1 MKKCN
6 ITCFKKKFV
15 VILSLLLILSLMPIS
30 VLQSFAVSEE
40 PVATL
45 FFASDYQ
52 YKSGYG
58 QPSDNLSALMDAVNN
73 SGKGENVDTAVFCGD
88 FSSYGSNYDQN
99 VSSNTSEV
107 KTLAGQKFSNLKNTV
122 MLQGNHD
129 IFNSDM
135 SPTGAH
141 EYDNYIIYVMNTKDA
156 NPWRQGAAGAK
167 STVQTAA
174 GNLQT
179 YLNGLIRSGDKRPV
193 FIATHVP
200 LHMSSRTSSLYGN
213 VGDNMYS
220 SYLFNV
226 INEAGKN
233 LDIVYLYGHNHS
245 WGWDSY
251 LGGSAV
257 YRTKNDILPVPDCE
271 GVSTAYTNKY
281 TNEKLNFT
289 YMNAG
294 YVGYYSEN
302 TSPADDTLTCSVVEI
317 YSDRMTVTRYDKD
330 GAHKLG
336 SQGSYNTSA
345 NNGKYNDANGFPNGT
360 TTGYSVVSS
369 DTPSP
374 QNIRRINAVDATT
387 TLSLKGYSATAK
399 IGSTA
404 NVRAVLSNAD
414 AVSYKWTTSDSSV
427 AKLLETDKSAVRVEY
442 NKKGNATITCTVT
455 YSDDNGNPSTLTESY
470 TVTVNA
476 DAGSSGTVYN
486 KLTSVSAL
494 TAGDGYLIIYKNKNL
509 VTKVI
514 QTVNKDGER
523 TGLVADTAVNEAGN
537 ATITTSH
544 EDSEWTLESAGSS
557 GWYLKNGSQ
566 YLKLSKSSNYPASY
580 KDKKSDG
587 TAFNIRLSEDGNYF
601 NFPYNDGDNMMQFSE
616 KRNIVYGYDSGAS
629 TKDFYIYKKA
639 TSSSGATATIKEAN
653 GSAVAAEYSKGT
665 TQRFMAD
672 LTGIEEISSYSWSVG
687 DSSIAELTDNDKASP
702 NLKFRKAGETTLSLT
717 LEYKDGAE
725 TKTVTNSVKII
736 VGEDQVDI
744 KKGDRIITD
753 VLQRRYGVSN
763 ESTEVLSALID
774 VNGTVESV
782 EWASSNTSVATI
794 SSSSGNDATLQF
806 TGLEGYTYITMT
818 VKGKDAS
825 GNPFTYVRGV
835 TYFATPDPKAASTE
849 NYPEYPNEGSIAV
862 DKYAESVDFAT
873 TGVARINLE
882 IDGIPATKPQDVVF
896 VVDMSSSM
904 KGGVDGKT
912 RVEVVN
918 ESLREMIDVLL
929 GDNTDGT
936 ASENRVAVV
945 AFNNYDYYKIRSD
958 NTVSDY
964 SPGDESTEG
973 YNHSSEGKN
982 PVISELVGVEQKDV
996 LKQEIQNGC
1005 IADNCVSGTNYDLGL
1020 QEAYNILAKAKS
1032 SPGYDRDQTVIFM
1045 SDGAPY
1051 QYNYFRGFSGSGN
1064 NAGKGLGWM
1073 AWLNGDESYPD
1084 IVSLLEDSTYAQT
1097 YFNTDGKNYWA
1108 EAIKSE
1114 TTGNKVIDPYNG
1126 TSGSRYVR
1134 EVDGLGA
1141 KIFSVGFCLAADAEV
1156 TLEQE
1161 KHTLTEVAGSG
1172 SRTFFAND
1180 SNELGDVFAKIGNEL
1195 IPAATETLVEDKIG
1209 AAYNIQ
1215 YSDTVTVGG
1224 NVIDLTES
1232 QYIGEAPYMEVFTT
1246 NLADDRRVISGT
1258 KESVEKVTFTTDSSG
1273 KITGATSTALSGD
1286 IYSGG
1291 KVNAKYFTLD
1301 TETEIIT
1308 WNAGTILGSKR
1319 YSLSYYVSLN
1329 GAADGTCEAGSYAT
1343 NKSAI
1348 ISYKNYLGNTC
1359 TMDFPVPYMAWKAAN
1374 ITYEFYL
1381 VNDKG
1386 QPVNKDGAVVNFDQR
1401 STFYTDTYTVLL
1413 NSENEANAQLLAK
1426 DKLPVGY
1433 KLFNEDTAY
1442 YVSIG
1447 SGSNTSSSY
1456 ISDNSTQT
1464 TFVWRPTGAE
1474 YDESDFTYDGRNY
1487 NLKVNGLADYS
1498 NTYVAFAVVRIPEFV
1513 ERSVTKVWDDDN
1525 NKNNARP
1532 DSVEVQLY
1540 ADGEACG
1547 DPVILNE
1554 DNSWS
1559 YTWSNLYKYQYSNG
1573 VATSTEVNY
1582 TVLEKSV
1589 DGYTPKVT
1597 QDNGVFTVT
1606 NTFGVHSLKITKEN
1620 ESGEKLEGAGFRV
1633 YKDADCQQP
1642 ADIFLDEAFNVALK
1656 TATDELVQ
1664 TRADGTLMFYGLK
1677 TGTYYIK
1684 EFRTPNGY
1692 TLLEDTLE
1700 LVIADDGT
1708 VTVTNNG
1715 AIYPATVEDNNV
1727 ISLTVTN
1734 RQLVIDVPFASGTGI
1749 YIFLIGSIALM
1760 AAVVVLLTLKIRSM
1774 HS

>member
-6 ITCFKKKFV
+6 INCLKKKFV
-15 VILSLLLILSLMPIS
+15 VILSLLLILSLMPVS

-52 YKSGYG
+52 FKSGYG
-58 QPSDNLSALMDAVNN
+58 QPRDNLSALMDAVKA

-88 FSSYGSNYDQN
+88 FSSDYGD
-99 VSSNTSEV
+99 VSSYTSEV
-107 KTLAGQKFSNLKNTV
+107 KALVNQKFSASTDSV

-129 IFNSDM
+129 NFNSDM
-135 SPTGAH
+135 KSTGQH
-141 EYDNYIIYVMNTKDA
+141 EYENYIIYVLNTGDA
-156 NPWRQGAAGAK
+156 NPWNQGSNGAESIVRNAAN
-167 STVQTAA
+167 
-174 GNLQT
+174 NLRT
-179 YLNGLIRSGDKRPV
+179 YLNGLISSHDKRPV

-200 LHMSSRTSSLYGN
+200 LHMSSRTSSKYN
-213 VGDNMYS
+213 SGDNMYS

-226 INEAGKN
+226 INEAGKS

-257 YRTKNDILPVPDCE
+257 YRTKGDILPVPDCE
-271 GVSTAYTNKY
+271 GVKTTYTDKY

-302 TSPADDTLTCSVVEI
+302 TSPADDTLTCSVIEI
-317 YSDRMTVTRYDKD
+317 YSDRMTVTRYDKN
-330 GAHKLG
+330 GEHKLG

-345 NNGKYNDANGFPNGT
+345 NSGAYNDANGFPNGT

-369 DTPSP
+369 DIPSS
-374 QNIRRINAVDATT
+374 QNIDRINDAQVSAS
-387 TLSLKGYSATAK
+387 LSLKGYSDTAE

-404 NVRAVLSNAD
+404 NVRAALSNAT
-414 AVSYKWTTSDSSV
+414 AVSYEWTTSDSSV
-427 AKLLETDKSAVRVEY
+427 AKLLETDKSAVRVEH
-442 NKKGNATITCTVT
+442 NKKGSATITCTVT
-455 YSDDNGNPSTLTESY
+455 YSDDNGNPSTLTKSY

-476 DAGSSGTVYN
+476 DVSSSSGTVYN
-486 KLTSVSAL
+486 KLTSVSDL
-494 TAGDGYLIIYKNKNL
+494 TAGDGYLIIYKKKNL

-514 QTVNKDGER
+514 REGER
-523 TGLVADTAVNEAGN
+523 TGLVADTTVSEAGN
-537 ATITTSH
+537 ATITTSY
-544 EDSEWTLESAGSS
+544 EDSEWTLESAGSN
-557 GWYLKNGSQ
+557 GWYLKNGSK
-566 YLKLSKSSNYPASY
+566 YLKLSTSSHYPASY
-580 KDKKSDG
+580 STNKSDG
-587 TAFNIRLSEDGNYF
+587 TAFSISKNGDYF
-601 NFPYNDGDNMMQFSE
+601 NFPYNEGDNMMQLSE
-616 KRNIVYGYDSGAS
+616 NRNLVYGYNKDGAS

-672 LTGIEEISSYSWSVG
+672 LTGIEEVSSYSWSVG

-717 LEYKDGAE
+717 LEYKDGTE
-725 TKTVTNSVKII
+725 TKTVTDSVTII

-753 VLQRRYGVSN
+753 VFQRRYGVDSS
-763 ESTEVLSALID
+763 STEVLSAYTH

-806 TGLEGYTYITMT
+806 TGSEGYTYITMT
-818 VKGKDAS
+818 VRGTDGS

-835 TYFATPDPKAASTE
+835 TYYATPDSKATSTDD
-849 NYPEYPNEGSIAV
+849 YPEYPNEGSIAV

-873 TGVARINLE
+873 TGVARVNLE

-964 SPGDESTEG
+964 SPGDESTGG
-973 YNHSSEGKN
+973 YNHSGGKN

-1051 QYNYFRGFSGSGN
+1051 QYNYFRGFSGSDGS
-1064 NAGKGLGWM
+1064 GKGLGWM
-1073 AWLNGDESYPD
+1073 AWLNGNESYRD
-1084 IVSLLEDSTYAQT
+1084 IDSLLGDNTYAQK

-1126 TSGSRYVR
+1126 ASGSQYVR
-1134 EVDGLGA
+1134 YVDGLGA
-1141 KIFSVGFCLAADAEV
+1141 KIFSVGFCLAADGEV

-1161 KHTLTEVAGSG
+1161 KHTLTEVAGAG

-1180 SNELGDVFAKIGNEL
+1180 SSELGDVFAKIGNEL

-1209 AAYNIQ
+1209 AAYDIQ
-1215 YSDTVTVGG
+1215 YSNTVKVGS
-1224 NVIDLTES
+1224 NVINLSDS
-1232 QYIGEAPYMEVFTT
+1232 QYIGEDPYMEVFTT
-1246 NLADDRRVISGT
+1246 NLADDRSVISGT
-1258 KESVEKVTFTTDSSG
+1258 KESVEKVTFTTDASG
-1273 KITGATSTALSGD
+1273 KITGATSTAISGD

-1386 QPVNKDGAVVNFDQR
+1386 QPVNKDGAVVNFEQR

-1413 NSENEANAQLLAK
+1413 NSENEAEAQLLAQE
-1426 DKLPVGY
+1426 KLPFGY
-1433 KLFNEDTAY
+1433 ELFNSDTAY
-1442 YVSIG
+1442 YVNIG
-1447 SGSNTSSSY
+1447 SGSNASSSY
-1456 ISDNSTQT
+1456 VSDINTQT
-1464 TFVWRPTGAE
+1464 TFVWRPSGAE
-1474 YDESDFTYDGRNY
+1474 YEAAEFTYDGKTY

-1540 ADGEACG
+1540 ADGEKCG
-1547 DPVILNE
+1547 DPVTLNE

-1559 YTWSNLYKYQYSNG
+1559 YTWNNLYKYQYSNG

-1633 YKDADCQQP
+1633 YKDADCQQL
-1642 ADIFLDEAFNVALK
+1642 ADIFLDDALSSALENAED
-1656 TATDELVQ
+1656 TVLRTGD
-1664 TRADGTLMFYGLK
+1664 DGTLMFYGLK

-1692 TLLEDTLE
+1692 TLLEDTLK
-1700 LVIADDGT
+1700 LVIADDGK
-1708 VTVTNNG
+1708 VSVTNSSG
-1715 AIYPATVEDNNV
+1715 TYPATVDNNV
-1727 ISLTVTN
+1727 INLTITN

>member
-6 ITCFKKKFV
+6 INCLKKKFV

-40 PVATL
+40 PIATL

-52 YKSGYG
+52 EKTGYG
-58 QPSDNLSALMDAVNN
+58 NPKGNLSALMDAVNR
-73 SGKGENVDTAVFCGD
+73 SGKGEDVDTAVFCGD
-88 FSSYGSNYDQN
+88 FSSSYGDVTSY
-99 VSSNTSEV
+99 TSEV
-107 KTLAGQKFSNLKNTV
+107 KALVNQKFPASTESV

-129 IFNSDM
+129 NFNSDM
-135 SPTGAH
+135 KKTGAH
-141 EYDNYIIYVMNTKDA
+141 EYDNYIVYVMNTKDA
-156 NPWRQGAAGAK
+156 NPWNQGAAGAK
-167 STVQTAA
+167 STVQAA
-174 GNLQT
+174 ANNLQR
-179 YLNGLIRSGDKRPV
+179 YLNGLISSKDKRPV

-200 LHMSSRTSSLYGN
+200 LHMSSRTSSKYGD

-220 SYLFNV
+220 SYLFDV

-257 YRTKNDILPVPDCE
+257 YRTKGDILPVPDCG
-271 GVSTAYTNKY
+271 GVSTAYTDKY

-345 NNGKYNDANGFPNGT
+345 NNGAYNDTNGFPNGT

-374 QNIRRINAVDATT
+374 QNIVRINAAEVSAS
-387 TLSLKGYSATAK
+387 LSLKGYSETAE

-404 NVRAVLSNAD
+404 NVRAVLSNAT
-414 AVSYKWTTSDSSV
+414 AVSYEWTTSDSSV
-427 AKLLETDKSAVRVEY
+427 AKLLETDKSAVRVEH
-442 NKKGNATITCTVT
+442 NKKGSATITCTVT
-455 YSDDNGNPSTLTESY
+455 YSDDNGNPSTLTKSY

-476 DAGSSGTVYN
+476 DVSSSSGTVYN
-486 KLTSVSAL
+486 KLTSLSDL

-514 QTVNKDGER
+514 QSGER
-523 TGLVADTAVNEAGN
+523 TGLVADTTVSEAGN
-537 ATITTSH
+537 ATITTSY

-557 GWYLKNGSQ
+557 GWYLKDGSK

-580 KDKKSDG
+580 QTKKSDG
-587 TAFNIRLSEDGNYF
+587 TAFSISKNGDYF
-601 NFPYNDGDNMMQFSE
+601 NFPYNKGENMMQLSE
-616 KRNIVYGYDSGAS
+616 SRNLVYGYNKNGA
-629 TKDFYIYKKA
+629 TTTDFYIYKKT

-702 NLKFRKAGETTLSLT
+702 DLKFRKAGETTLSLT
-717 LEYKDGAE
+717 IEYKSGTE
-725 TKTVTNSVKII
+725 TKTVTDSVTII

-753 VLQRRYGVSN
+753 VFQRRYGVGSS
-763 ESTEVLSALID
+763 STEVLSAYTH

-794 SSSSGNDATLQF
+794 SSSGNNDATIQF
-806 TGLEGYTYITMT
+806 TGSEGYTYITMT
-818 VKGKDAS
+818 VRGTDGS

-835 TYFATPDPKAASTE
+835 TYYATPDAKSTSTGD
-849 NYPEYPNEGSIAV
+849 YPEYPNEGAVAV
-862 DKYAESVDFAT
+862 DKYTESVDFAT
-873 TGVARINLE
+873 TGVTRVNLE
-882 IDGIPATKPQDVVF
+882 IDGIAATKPQDVVF

-904 KGGVDGKT
+904 TKTVDGKK

-918 ESLREMIDVLL
+918 ESLRDMIDVLL

-945 AFNNYDYYKIRSD
+945 AFNNYDYTEINSD
-958 NTVSDY
+958 NTVSEF
-964 SPGDESTEG
+964 SPGGPESTSG
-973 YNHSSEGKN
+973 FNHSEDADSKV
-982 PVISELVGVEQKDV
+982 PVISGLVGAEQKAA
-996 LKQEIQNGC
+996 LKQQIQKGC
-1005 IADNCVSGTNYDLGL
+1005 IDDNCASGTNYDLGL
-1020 QEAYNILAKAKS
+1020 QEAYKILADAKS
-1032 SPGYDRDQTVIFM
+1032 SSPDYDRTQTVIFM

-1051 QYNYFRGFSGSGN
+1051 QYNYFRGYSGN
-1064 NAGKGLGWM
+1064 GAEGMGEGWM
-1073 AWLNGDESYPD
+1073 AWINGNDSYAD
-1084 IVSLLEDSTYAQT
+1084 IATLLANNTYARK

-1108 EAIKSE
+1108 EAIKSK
-1114 TTGNKVIDPYNG
+1114 TNGNKVIDPYNG
-1126 TSGSRYVR
+1126 SAAYYIR

-1141 KIFSVGFCLAADAEV
+1141 TIYSIGFCLVADAEV

-1161 KHTLTEVAGSG
+1161 RQTLSRVSG
-1172 SRTFFAND
+1172 STSRTYFADNAAD
-1180 SNELGDVFAKIGNEL
+1180 LSDVFSSISNELL
-1195 IPAATETLVEDKIG
+1195 PAATDTLVEDRIG
-1209 AAYNIQ
+1209 AAYDMQ
-1215 YSDTVTVGG
+1215 YSNTVTVGE
-1224 NVIDLTES
+1224 NVIDLKES
-1232 QYIGEAPYMEVFTT
+1232 KYIGEAPYMEVFTT
-1246 NLADDRRVISGT
+1246 DLADDRSVKADS
-1258 KESVEKVTFTTDSSG
+1258 KKSVEKVTFTTDSSG
-1273 KITGATSTALSGD
+1273 NITGATSTALSGN

-1319 YSLSYYVSLN
+1319 YNLSYYVSLN
-1329 GAADGTCEAGSYAT
+1329 GAADGTREAGSYAT

-1386 QPVNKDGAVVNFDQR
+1386 QPVNRDGAVVNFEQR
-1401 STFYTDTYTVLL
+1401 VTFFTETYTVNL
-1413 NSENEANAQLLAK
+1413 NSNNEAKAQLLAQE
-1426 DKLPVGY
+1426 KLPVGY
-1433 KLFNEDTAY
+1433 ELFNSNTAY
-1442 YVSIG
+1442 YVNIG
-1447 SGSNTSSSY
+1447 SGSNASSSY
-1456 ISDNSTQT
+1456 VSDTGTQT
-1464 TFVWRPTGAE
+1464 TFVWRPSGAE
-1474 YDESDFTYDGRNY
+1474 YDESNFTYDGRTY
-1487 NLKVNGLADYS
+1487 NLKVNGLADYA
-1498 NTYVAFAVVRIPEFV
+1498 NTHVAFAVVSIPEFV

-1525 NKNNARP
+1525 NKNNVRP

-1540 ADGEACG
+1540 ADGEVCG
-1547 DPVILNE
+1547 NPVTLNA

-1559 YTWSNLYKYQYSNG
+1559 YTWNNLYKYQYNNG
-1573 VATSTEVNY
+1573 VATESEVNY
-1582 TVLEKSV
+1582 TVEETPV
-1589 DGYTPKVT
+1589 AGYTPAIT
-1597 QDNGVFTVT
+1597 ENNGVFEII
-1606 NTFGVHSLKITKEN
+1606 NSYGLHSLRITKEN
-1620 ESGEKLEGAGFRV
+1620 ESGTKLKGAGFRV
-1633 YKDADCQQP
+1633 YKDVSCEQP
-1642 ADIFLDEAFNVALK
+1642 ADIFLDEALSSALGNAQDADLR
-1656 TATDELVQ
+1656 TGD
-1664 TRADGTLMFYGLK
+1664 DGTLMFYGLK
-1677 TGTYYIK
+1677 PGTYYIK
-1684 EFRTPNGY
+1684 EFRTPDGY
-1692 TLLEDTLE
+1692 TLLEDVLTLD
-1700 LVIADDGT
+1700 IADGGQVSVTNSDGT
-1708 VTVTNNG
+1708 
-1715 AIYPATVEDNNV
+1715 YPATVDDNNV
-1727 ISLTVTN
+1727 INLTITN
-1734 RQLVIDVPFASGTGI
+1734 RQLVIDVPFAAGTGI
-1749 YIFLIGSIALM
+1749 YIFLIGSMALM
-1760 AAVVVLLTLKIRSM
+1760 TAVVVLLTLKIRST

>member
-1 MKKCN
+1 MKSYN
-6 ITCFKKKFV
+6 INSLKKKFV
-15 VILSLLLILSLMPIS
+15 VILSLLLILSLMPVS
-30 VLQSFAVSEE
+30 ALQSFAESEE
-40 PVATL
+40 PIATL

-52 YKSGYG
+52 FKKDYG
-58 QPSDNLSALMDAVNN
+58 QPRDNLSALMDTVIK
-73 SGKGENVDTAVFCGD
+73 SGKGENVDTAIFCGD
-88 FSSYGSNYDQN
+88 FSSSYGDVTSY
-99 VSSNTSEV
+99 TSEV
-107 KTLAGQKFSNLKNTV
+107 KALVNQKFSASTDSV

-129 IFNSDM
+129 NFNSDM
-135 SPTGAH
+135 KETGAH
-141 EYDNYIIYVMNTKDA
+141 PYDNYIIYVLNTGDA
-156 NPWRQGAAGAK
+156 NPWNQGTTAGAESK
-167 STVQTAA
+167 VQAA
-174 GNLQT
+174 ANNLKE
-179 YLNGLIRSGDKRPV
+179 YLDGLISSGDKRPV

-200 LHMSSRTSSLYGN
+200 LHMSSRTSSKYN
-213 VGDNMYS
+213 CGDNMYS

-226 INEAGKN
+226 INEAARS

-245 WGWDSY
+245 HGWDSY
-251 LGGSAV
+251 LGGSSV
-257 YRTKNDILPVPDCE
+257 YRPKDSTLPVPDCE
-271 GVSTAYTNKY
+271 DVSTKYTDKY
-281 TNEKLNFT
+281 TNETLNFT

-302 TSPADDTLTCSVVEI
+302 TSPADDTLTCSVIEI
-317 YSDRMTVTRYDKD
+317 YSDHMTVTRYNKE
-330 GAHKLG
+330 GEHKLG
-336 SQGSYNTSA
+336 SKGSYNTSA
-345 NNGKYNDANGFPNGT
+345 DSGKYDDSKGFPSGT
-360 TTGYSVVSS
+360 KTAYSVVSS
-369 DTPSP
+369 DTSSP
-374 QNIRRINAVDATT
+374 QDISRINAVDATI
-387 TLSLKGYSATAK
+387 TLSLKGYSATAE

-414 AVSYKWTTSDSSV
+414 AVSVSYEWTTSNSSV
-427 AKLLETDKSAVRVEY
+427 AKLLETDKSAVRVEH
-442 NKKGNATITCTVT
+442 NKKGSAEITCTVT
-455 YSDDNGNPSTLTESY
+455 FNDGNGNAQTLTKRY

-476 DAGSSGTVYN
+476 DVGSSSGIVYN
-486 KLTSVSAL
+486 KLTSVNDL

-514 QTVNKDGER
+514 QFGER
-523 TGLVADTAVNEAGN
+523 TGLVADTAVSEAGN
-537 ATITTSH
+537 ATITSSH

-557 GWYLKNGSQ
+557 GWYLKNGSS
-566 YLKLSKSSNYPASY
+566 YLKLSTSSHYPASY
-580 KDKKSDG
+580 ETNKREG
-587 TAFNIRLSEDGNYF
+587 TAFSITKNGDYF
-601 NFPYNDGDNMMQFSE
+601 RFPYNDDDNIMQFS
-616 KRNIVYGYDSGAS
+616 KDRNLVYGYSKDA
-629 TKDFYIYKKA
+629 TTTDFYIYKK
-639 TSSSGATATIKEAN
+639 SSSSTTAAAQIKEAN

-672 LTGIEEISSYSWSVG
+672 LTGIEEVSSYSWSVG

-702 NLKFRKAGETTLSLT
+702 NLKFRKAGTTTLSLT
-717 LEYKDGAE
+717 LEYKDGSE
-725 TKTVTNSVKII
+725 TKTVTGRVSIT

-753 VLQRRYGVSN
+753 VLQRRYGVDSS
-763 ESTEVLSALID
+763 STEGLSAYTH

-806 TGLEGYTYITMT
+806 TGSEGYTYITMT
-818 VKGKDAS
+818 VRGKDAS

-835 TYFATPDPKAASTE
+835 TYFATPDSKATSTD

-904 KGGVDGKT
+904 TGGVDGKT

-918 ESLREMIDVLL
+918 ESLRKMIDVLL

-945 AFNNYDYYKIRSD
+945 AFNNYDYYEISSD
-958 NTVSDY
+958 NTVSNY
-964 SPGDESTEG
+964 SPGTENTGG
-973 YNHSSEGKN
+973 YNHSGGKN
-982 PVISELVGVEQKDV
+982 PVISGLVGVESKDS
-996 LKQEIQNGC
+996 LKQNIQSGC
-1005 IADNCVSGTNYDLGL
+1005 MADNCKSGTNYDLGL
-1020 QEAYNILAKAKS
+1020 QEAYKILAAAKS
-1032 SPGYDRDQTVIFM
+1032 TPGYDRDQTVIFM

-1051 QYNYFRGFSGSGN
+1051 QYNYFRGFSGTN
-1064 NAGKGLGWM
+1064 KPGKGVGWM
-1073 AWLNGDESYPD
+1073 AWLNGDESYRD
-1084 IVSLLEDSTYAQT
+1084 IASLLQDNTYAGE

-1108 EAIKSE
+1108 EAIKADE
-1114 TTGNKVIDPYNG
+1114 TTTDNRVIDPYDGQSSNK
-1126 TSGSRYVR
+1126 YVR
-1134 EVDGLGA
+1134 EVAGLGA
-1141 KIFSVGFCLAADAEV
+1141 RIYSVGFCLAKDEEV

-1161 KHTLTEVAGSG
+1161 KDTLIKVAGSRA
-1172 SRTFFAND
+1172 RTFFAND
-1180 SNELGDVFAKIGNEL
+1180 STELGDVFASISNEL
-1195 IPAATETLVEDKIG
+1195 IPAATDTLVEDRIG
-1209 AAYNIQ
+1209 AAYDMQ
-1215 YSDTVTVGG
+1215 YSNTVTVGG

-1232 QYIGEAPYMEVFTT
+1232 QYIGETPYMEVFTT
-1246 NLADDRRVISGT
+1246 DLADDRSVKAGS
-1258 KESVEKVTFTTDSSG
+1258 KKPVEKVTFTTDSSG

-1286 IYSGG
+1286 IYSNG
-1291 KVNAKYFTLD
+1291 KINAKYFTLD
-1301 TETEIIT
+1301 TKTEIIT

-1359 TMDFPVPYMAWKAAN
+1359 SMDFPVPYMAWKAAN

-1386 QPVNKDGAVVNFDQR
+1386 QPVNKDGAVVTFDQR
-1401 STFYTDTYTVLL
+1401 STFYKETYTVLL
-1413 NSENEANAQLLAK
+1413 NSKNEAKAQLLAK

-1464 TFVWRPTGAE
+1464 TFVWRPSGAE
-1474 YDESDFTYDGRNY
+1474 YEKSNFTYGGRTY
-1487 NLKVNGLADYS
+1487 NLKVNGLADYA
-1498 NTYVAFAVVRIPEFV
+1498 NTHVAFAVVKIPEFV
-1513 ERSVTKVWDDDN
+1513 ERSVTKVWDDEDN
-1525 NKNNARP
+1525 KLKQRP

-1540 ADGEACG
+1540 ADGEKCG

-1554 DNSWS
+1554 ANSWS
-1559 YTWSNLYKYQYSNG
+1559 YTWNNLYKYQYVNG
-1573 VATSTEVNY
+1573 VPTKYPVNY
-1582 TVLEKSV
+1582 TVLEKPV
-1589 DGYTPKVT
+1589 AGYTPKVT
-1597 QDNGVFTVT
+1597 QDNGAFTVT
-1606 NTFGVHSLKITKEN
+1606 NTYGVHSLKITKEN
-1620 ESGEKLEGAGFRV
+1620 KSGDKLEGAGFRV

-1642 ADIFLDEAFNVALK
+1642 ADIFLDDAFNVALE
-1656 TATDELVQ
+1656 TATDERVQ
-1664 TRADGTLMFYGLK
+1664 TGTDGTLMFYGLK
-1677 TGTYYIK
+1677 AGTYYIK
-1684 EFRTPNGY
+1684 EIRTPNGY

-1700 LVIADDGT
+1700 LVIADDGV
-1708 VTVTNNG
+1708 VTVTTSDG
-1715 AIYPATVEDNNV
+1715 TYHPTVDDNNV
-1727 ISLTVTN
+1727 ISLTITN
-1734 RQLVIDVPFASGTGI
+1734 RQLVMDVPFAAGTGI

-1760 AAVVVLLTLKIRSM
+1760 AAVVVLLTLKIRRM

>member
-6 ITCFKKKFV
+6 INCLKKKFV

-40 PVATL
+40 PIATL

-52 YKSGYG
+52 EKTGYG
-58 QPSDNLSALMDAVNN
+58 NPKGNLSALMDAVNR
-73 SGKGENVDTAVFCGD
+73 SGKGEDVDTAVFCGD
-88 FSSYGSNYDQN
+88 FSSSYGDVTSY
-99 VSSNTSEV
+99 TSEV
-107 KTLAGQKFSNLKNTV
+107 KALVNQKFPASTESV

-129 IFNSDM
+129 NFNSDM
-135 SPTGAH
+135 KSTGAH
-141 EYDNYIIYVMNTKDA
+141 PYENYIIYVLNTGDA
-156 NPWRQGAAGAK
+156 NPWNQGTAGAK

-174 GNLQT
+174 DNLET
-179 YLNGLIRSGDKRPV
+179 YLNGLISSGDKRPV

-200 LHMSSRTSSLYGN
+200 LHMSSRTSSLYN
-213 VGDNMYS
+213 KSGDNMYS

-226 INEAGKN
+226 INEAGKS

-257 YRTKNDILPVPDCE
+257 YRTKGDILPVPDCE
-271 GVSTAYTNKY
+271 GVTTTYTDKY

-302 TSPADDTLTCSVVEI
+302 TSPADDTLTCSVIEI
-317 YSDRMTVTRYDKD
+317 YSDHMTVTRYDKD

-336 SQGSYNTSA
+336 SQGCYNTSA
-345 NNGKYNDANGFPNGT
+345 KGGAYNDTNGFPNGT

-374 QNIRRINAVDATT
+374 KNIARINVAEVSAS
-387 TLSLKGYSATAK
+387 LSLKGYSETAE

-404 NVRAVLSNAD
+404 NVRAVLSNAT
-414 AVSYKWTTSDSSV
+414 AVSYEWTTSDSSV
-427 AKLLETDKSAVRVEY
+427 AKLLETDKSAVRVEH
-442 NKKGNATITCTVT
+442 NKKGSATITCTVT
-455 YSDDNGNPSTLTESY
+455 YSDDNGNPSTLTKSY

-476 DAGSSGTVYN
+476 DVSSSSGTVYN
-486 KLTSVSAL
+486 KLTSVSDL
-494 TAGDGYLIIYKNKNL
+494 TAGDGYLIIYSNKNL

-514 QTVNKDGER
+514 QSGER
-523 TGLVADTAVNEAGN
+523 TGLVADTAVSEAGN
-537 ATITTSH
+537 TTITTSY
-544 EDSEWTLESAGSS
+544 EDSEWTLESAGRN
-557 GWYLKNGSQ
+557 GWYLKDASRDGSQ
-566 YLKLSKSSNYPASY
+566 YLRLRTSSPYRASFDNE
-580 KDKKSDG
+580 DKG
-587 TAFNIRLSEDGNYF
+587 TAFNIIKNGDYF
-601 NFPYNDGDNMMQFSE
+601 HFPYNDDENIMQFSTD
-616 KRNIVYGYDSGAS
+616 RNLVYGYSKSKA
-629 TKDFYIYKKA
+629 TTTDFYIYKK
-639 TSSSGATATIKEAN
+639 SSSSTTAAAQIKEAN

-672 LTGIEEISSYSWSVG
+672 ITGIEEISSYSWSVG

-717 LEYKDGAE
+717 IEYKSGTE
-725 TKTVTNSVKII
+725 TKTVTDSVTII

-753 VLQRRYGVSN
+753 VFQRRYGVGSS
-763 ESTEVLSALID
+763 STEVLSAYTH

-794 SSSSGNDATLQF
+794 SSSGNNDATIQF
-806 TGLEGYTYITMT
+806 TGSEGYTYITMT
-818 VKGKDAS
+818 VKGRDGS

-835 TYFATPDPKAASTE
+835 TYYATPDSKSTSTDD
-849 NYPEYPNEGSIAV
+849 YPEYPNEGSLAV

-882 IDGIPATKPQDVVF
+882 IDGIAATKPQDVVF

-904 KGGVDGKT
+904 RDAVDGKT
-912 RVEVVN
+912 RVAVVN
-918 ESLREMIDVLL
+918 ESLRDMIDVLL

-945 AFNNYDYYKIRSD
+945 AFNNYDYYEISSE
-958 NTVSDY
+958 NTVSNY
-964 SPGDESTEG
+964 SPGSEGTGG

-982 PVISELVGVEQKDV
+982 PVISGLVGVEQKDA
-996 LKQEIQNGC
+996 LKQEIQEGC
-1005 IADNCVSGTNYDLGL
+1005 IEGNCSSGTNYDLGL

-1051 QYNYFRGFSGSGN
+1051 QYNYFRGFSGNGDS
-1064 NAGKGLGWM
+1064 GKGLGWM
-1073 AWLNGDESYPD
+1073 AWLKGDESYSD
-1084 IVSLLEDSTYAQT
+1084 IASLLRNSRYAQT

-1161 KHTLTEVAGSG
+1161 KHTLTEVAGAD

-1209 AAYNIQ
+1209 AAYDIQ
-1215 YSDTVTVGG
+1215 YSDTVKVGS
-1224 NVIDLTES
+1224 NAIDLRNS

-1246 NLADDRRVISGT
+1246 NLADDRSAISGT
-1258 KESVEKVTFTTDSSG
+1258 KESVEKVTFTTDSNG
-1273 KITGATSTALSGD
+1273 DITGAYSSVLSGN
-1286 IYSGG
+1286 IFSNG

-1329 GAADGTCEAGSYAT
+1329 GATDGTCKAGSYAT

-1381 VNDKG
+1381 VNEKG
-1386 QPVNKDGAVVNFDQR
+1386 QPVNRDGAVVNFEQR
-1401 STFYTDTYTVLL
+1401 VTFFTETYTVTL
-1413 NSENEANAQLLAK
+1413 NSNNEAKAQLLAQE
-1426 DKLPVGY
+1426 KLPVGY
-1433 KLFNEDTAY
+1433 ELFNSNTAY
-1442 YVSIG
+1442 YVNIG
-1447 SGSNTSSSY
+1447 SGSNASSSY
-1456 ISDNSTQT
+1456 VSDTGTQT
-1464 TFVWRPTGAE
+1464 TFVWRPSGAE
-1474 YDESDFTYDGRNY
+1474 YDESNFTYDGRTY
-1487 NLKVNGLADYS
+1487 NLKVNGLADYA
-1498 NTYVAFAVVRIPEFV
+1498 NTHVAFAVVSIPEFV

-1525 NKNNARP
+1525 NKNNVRP

-1540 ADGEACG
+1540 ADGEVCG
-1547 DPVILNE
+1547 NPVMLNA

-1559 YTWSNLYKYQYSNG
+1559 YTWNNLYKYQYNNG
-1573 VATSTEVNY
+1573 VATESEVNY
-1582 TVLEKSV
+1582 TVEETPV
-1589 DGYTPKVT
+1589 AGYTPAIT
-1597 QDNGVFTVT
+1597 ENNGVFEII
-1606 NTFGVHSLKITKEN
+1606 NSYGLHSLRITKEN
-1620 ESGEKLEGAGFRV
+1620 ESGTKLKGAGFRV
-1633 YKDADCQQP
+1633 YKDVSCEQP
-1642 ADIFLDEAFNVALK
+1642 ADIFLDEALRSALGNAQDADLR
-1656 TATDELVQ
+1656 TGD
-1664 TRADGTLMFYGLK
+1664 DGTLMFYGLK
-1677 TGTYYIK
+1677 PGTYYIK
-1684 EFRTPNGY
+1684 EFRTPDGY
-1692 TLLEDTLE
+1692 TLLEDVLTLD
-1700 LVIADDGT
+1700 IADDGQ
-1708 VTVTNNG
+1708 VSVTNSDG
-1715 AIYPATVEDNNV
+1715 TYTATVDDNNV
-1727 ISLTVTN
+1727 INLTITN
-1734 RQLVIDVPFASGTGI
+1734 RQLVIDVPFAAGTGI
-1749 YIFLIGSIALM
+1749 YIFLIGSMALM
-1760 AAVVVLLTLKIRSM
+1760 TAVVVLLTLKIRSI

>member
-1 MKKCN
+1 MKLCN
-6 ITCFKKKFV
+6 NNYLKNKRILV
-15 VILSLLLILSLMPIS
+15 VILSLLLILSLMPIN
-30 VLQSFAVSEE
+30 VLQSYAAEE
-40 PVATL
+40 PIATL

-52 YKSGYG
+52 EKTGYG
-58 QPSDNLSALMDAVNN
+58 KPKDNLSALMDAVNT

-88 FSSYGSNYDQN
+88 FSSSGYNYNAD

-135 SPTGAH
+135 SSTGAH
-141 EYDNYIIYVMNTKDA
+141 EYDNYIIYVMNTQDA
-156 NPWRQGAAGAK
+156 NPWNQGAAGAK
-167 STVQTAA
+167 SKVQTAA
-174 GNLQT
+174 GNLET
-179 YLNGLIRSGDKRPV
+179 YLNGLISSGDKRPV

-200 LHMSSRTSSLYGN
+200 LHMSSRTSSLYN
-213 VGDNMYS
+213 SGDNMYS
-220 SYLFNV
+220 SYLFDV
-226 INEAGKN
+226 INTAAES

-245 WGWDSY
+245 HGWDSY
-251 LGGSAV
+251 LGGSSV
-257 YRTKNDILPVPDCE
+257 YRTKGDILPVPDCN
-271 GVSTAYTNKY
+271 GVTTGNTDKYTNK
-281 TNEKLNFT
+281 TLNFT

-317 YSDRMTVTRYDKD
+317 YSDRMTVTRYDKN
-330 GAHKLG
+330 GQHKLG

-345 NNGKYNDANGFPNGT
+345 DSGVYNDANGFPNGT
-360 TTGYSVVSS
+360 KTAYSVVSNNTS
-369 DTPSP
+369 SP
-374 QNIRRINAVDATT
+374 QNISRINSVDATVN
-387 TLSLKGYSATAK
+387 LSLKGYSATAD

-414 AVSYKWTTSDSSV
+414 AVSVSYEWSTSDSSV

-442 NKKGNATITCTVT
+442 NKKGNAEITCTVT
-455 YSDDNGNPSTLTESY
+455 YGNAQTITKSY

-476 DAGSSGTVYN
+476 DVGSSSGTEYTKV
-486 KLTSVSAL
+486 TSTSDL

-514 QTVNKDGER
+514 QEGER
-523 TGLVADTAVNEAGN
+523 TGLVADTTVSEAGN
-537 ATITTSH
+537 ATITTSY
-544 EDSEWTLESAGSS
+544 EDSEWTLESDGSS
-557 GWYLKNGSQ
+557 GWYLKNGSK
-566 YLKLSKSSNYPASY
+566 YLKLSTSSNYPASY

-587 TAFNIRLSEDGNYF
+587 TAFNITKNGDYF
-601 NFPYNDGDNMMQFSE
+601 NFPYNEGANMMQLSE
-616 KRNIVYGYDSGAS
+616 SRNLVYGYNKDGAK
-629 TKDFYIYKKA
+629 TTDFYIYKK
-639 TSSSGATATIKEAN
+639 TSSASSGITATIKEAN

-702 NLKFRKAGETTLSLT
+702 NLKFKKAGTTTLSLT
-717 LEYKDGAE
+717 LEYKSGTE
-725 TKTVTNSVKII
+725 TKTVTDSVSIT

-753 VLQRRYGVSN
+753 VLQRRYGVSMA
-763 ESTEVLSALID
+763 STEVLSALID

-782 EWASSNTSVATI
+782 EWDSSNTGVATI
-794 SSSSGNDATLQF
+794 SKGNGNDGNIRF
-806 TGLEGYTYITMT
+806 TGSEGYTYITMT
-818 VKGKDAS
+818 VRGKDAS

-835 TYFATPDPKAASTE
+835 TYFATPDSKAAST
-849 NYPEYPNEGSIAV
+849 NDYPEYPNEGSIAV

-873 TGVARINLE
+873 TGVARVNLE

-904 KGGVDGKT
+904 TGGVDGKK

-918 ESLREMIDVLL
+918 ESLREIIDVLL

-936 ASENRVAVV
+936 ASQNRVAVV
-945 AFNNYDYYKIRSD
+945 AFNNYDYYKINSD

-964 SPGDESTEG
+964 SPGTENTGG
-973 YNHSSEGKN
+973 YNHSGGKN
-982 PVISELVGVEQKDV
+982 PVISGLVGVDQKDS
-996 LKQEIQNGC
+996 LKDNILNGC
-1005 IADNCVSGTNYDLGL
+1005 VADNCSSGTNYDLGL
-1020 QEAYNILAKAKS
+1020 QEAYNILAEAKS

-1051 QYNYFRGFSGSGN
+1051 QYNYFRGFSGSDGS
-1064 NAGKGLGWM
+1064 GKGLGWM
-1073 AWLNGDESYPD
+1073 AWLNGNESYRD
-1084 IVSLLEDSTYAQT
+1084 IDSLLGDNTYAQK

-1126 TSGSRYVR
+1126 ASGSQYVR
-1134 EVDGLGA
+1134 YVDGLGA
-1141 KIFSVGFCLAADAEV
+1141 KIFSVGFCLAADGEV

-1161 KHTLTEVAGSG
+1161 KHTLTEVAGAG

-1180 SNELGDVFAKIGNEL
+1180 SNELGNVFAIIGNEL
-1195 IPAATETLVEDKIG
+1195 IPAATETTVEDRIG
-1209 AAYNIQ
+1209 AAYDIQ
-1215 YSDTVTVGG
+1215 YSDTVKVGE
-1224 NVIDLTES
+1224 NAIDLKQS
-1232 QYIGEAPYMEVFTT
+1232 KYIGEAPYMEVFTT
-1246 NLADDRRVISGT
+1246 NLADDRSVLSGT
-1258 KESVEKVTFTTDSSG
+1258 KKSVEKVTFTTDASG

-1329 GAADGTCEAGSYAT
+1329 GATDGTCEAGSYAT

-1359 TMDFPVPYMAWKAAN
+1359 SMDFPVPYMAWKAAN

-1401 STFYTDTYTVLL
+1401 STFYTETYTVLL

-1464 TFVWRPTGAE
+1464 TFVYRPTGAE

-1513 ERSVTKVWDDDN
+1513 ERSVTKVWDDEDN
-1525 NKNNARP
+1525 KYNRRP

-1540 ADGEACG
+1540 ADGKECG

-1554 DNSWS
+1554 ENSWS
-1559 YTWSNLYKYQYSNG
+1559 YTWSNLYKYQYVNG
-1573 VATSTEVNY
+1573 VPNNDMVNY
-1582 TVLEKSV
+1582 TVIEKTV

-1620 ESGEKLEGAGFRV
+1620 ESGEKLKGAGFRV
-1633 YKDADCQQP
+1633 YKDAACQQP
-1642 ADIFLDEAFNVALK
+1642 ADIFLDNAFNVALK
-1656 TATDELVQ
+1656 TATDASVQ
-1664 TRADGTLMFYGLK
+1664 TGDDGTLMFYGLK
-1677 TGTYYIK
+1677 AGTYYIK

-1692 TLLEDTLE
+1692 TLLEDTLK
-1700 LVIADDGT
+1700 LVIADDGN
-1708 VTVTNNG
+1708 VTVTNSDG
-1715 AIYPATVEDNNV
+1715 TYPATVDENNV

-1734 RQLVIDVPFASGTGI
+1734 RQLVIDVPFTAGTGI

-1760 AAVVVLLTLKIRSM
+1760 AVAVVLLTMKRRSM

>member
-1 MKKCN
+1 MKLCN
-6 ITCFKKKFV
+6 NNYLKNKRILV

-30 VLQSFAVSEE
+30 GLQSYAAEE
-40 PVATL
+40 PIATL

-58 QPSDNLSALMDAVNN
+58 QPSDNLSALMGAVNK
-73 SGKGENVDTAVFCGD
+73 SGKGEDVDTAVFCGD
-88 FSSYGSNYDQN
+88 FSSSGSNYDTD

-107 KTLAGQKFSNLKNTV
+107 KTLAGQKFPNLNNTV

-135 SPTGAH
+135 SSTGAH
-141 EYDNYIIYVMNTKDA
+141 EYDNYIIYVMNTGNA
-156 NPWRQGAAGAK
+156 NPWSQGAAGAK
-167 STVQTAA
+167 STVQTGADD
-174 GNLQT
+174 LET
-179 YLNGLIRSGDKRPV
+179 YLNGLISSGDKRPV

-200 LHMSSRTSSLYGN
+200 LHMSSRTSSLYRS
-213 VGDNMYS
+213 GDNMYS

-226 INEAGKN
+226 INTAAES

-245 WGWDSY
+245 HGWDSY
-251 LGGSAV
+251 LGGSSV
-257 YRTKNDILPVPDCE
+257 YRTKGDTLPVPDCN
-271 GVSTAYTNKY
+271 GVTTNYTDKY
-281 TNEKLNFT
+281 TNETLKFT

-317 YSDRMTVTRYDKD
+317 YSDHMTVTRYDKK
-330 GAHKLG
+330 GEHKLG
-336 SQGSYNTSA
+336 SKGSYNTSA
-345 NNGKYNDANGFPNGT
+345 DGGIYNDANGFPKGT
-360 TTGYSVVSS
+360 NTAYSVVSS
-369 DTPSP
+369 DTSSSE
-374 QNIRRINAVDATT
+374 NISRINAVDATT

-442 NKKGNATITCTVT
+442 NKKGSADITCTVT
-455 YSDDNGNPSTLTESY
+455 YGNAQTITKSY

-476 DAGSSGTVYN
+476 DVGSSSGTVYN
-486 KLTSVSAL
+486 KLTSVSDL

-544 EDSEWTLESAGSS
+544 EDSEWTLESAGSN

-601 NFPYNDGDNMMQFSE
+601 NFPYNDGNNMMQFSE
-616 KRNIVYGYDSGAS
+616 KRNIVYGYDKDGAS
-629 TKDFYIYKKA
+629 TTDFYIYKKT
-639 TSSSGATATIKEAN
+639 TSSSGPTATIKEAN

-672 LTGIEEISSYSWSVG
+672 LTGIEEVSNYSWSVG

-702 NLKFRKAGETTLSLT
+702 NLKFKKAGTTTLSLT
-717 LEYKDGAE
+717 LEYKDGFE
-725 TKTVTNSVKII
+725 TKTVTDRVSIT

-753 VLQRRYGVSN
+753 VLQRRYGVDSS
-763 ESTEVLSALID
+763 STEVLSAYTH

-782 EWASSNTSVATI
+782 EWASSNTSVADFL
-794 SSSSGNDATLQF
+794 SSSGNDATLQF
-806 TGLEGYTYITMT
+806 TGSEGYTYITMT

-835 TYFATPDPKAASTE
+835 TYFATPDSKAAST
-849 NYPEYPNEGSIAV
+849 NDYPEYPNEGSIAV

-873 TGVARINLE
+873 TGVARVNLE

-904 KGGVDGKT
+904 TGGVDGKT

-936 ASENRVAVV
+936 ASQNRVAVV
-945 AFNNYDYYKIRSD
+945 AFNNYDYYKINSD

-964 SPGDESTEG
+964 SPGTENTGG
-973 YNHSSEGKN
+973 YNHSGGKN
-982 PVISELVGVEQKDV
+982 PVISGLVGVEEKDS
-996 LKQEIQNGC
+996 LKQDIQSGC
-1005 IADNCVSGTNYDLGL
+1005 IEGNCSSGTNYDLGL
-1020 QEAYNILAKAKS
+1020 QEAYNILAEAKS

-1051 QYNYFRGFSGSGN
+1051 QYNYFRGFSGSDGS
-1064 NAGKGLGWM
+1064 GKGLGWM
-1073 AWLNGDESYPD
+1073 AWLNGNESYRD
-1084 IVSLLEDSTYAQT
+1084 IAFLLQNSTYAQT

-1126 TSGSRYVR
+1126 ASGSQYVR
-1134 EVDGLGA
+1134 YVDGLGA
-1141 KIFSVGFCLAADAEV
+1141 KIFSVGFCLAADGEV

-1161 KHTLTEVAGSG
+1161 RHTLTEVAGAD

-1180 SNELGDVFAKIGNEL
+1180 SNELGDAFAKIGNEL
-1195 IPAATETLVEDKIG
+1195 IPAATETRVEDKIG
-1209 AAYNIQ
+1209 AAYDVQ
-1215 YSDTVTVGG
+1215 YSNTVTVGS
-1224 NVIDLTES
+1224 NVIDLADK

-1246 NLADDRRVISGT
+1246 NLADDRSVISGT
-1258 KESVEKVTFTTDSSG
+1258 KKSVEKVTFTTDASG
-1273 KITGATSTALSGD
+1273 DITGAYSSVLSGN
-1286 IYSGG
+1286 IFSGG

-1381 VNDKG
+1381 VNENG
-1386 QPVNKDGAVVNFDQR
+1386 QPVNRDGAVVNFEQR
-1401 STFYTDTYTVLL
+1401 ATFYTETFTVLL
-1413 NSENEANAQLLAK
+1413 NSKNEATAQLLAK

-1456 ISDNSTQT
+1456 ISDKSTQT
-1464 TFVWRPTGAE
+1464 TFVYRPTGAE

-1498 NTYVAFAVVRIPEFV
+1498 NTHVAFAVVRIPEFV
-1513 ERSVTKVWDDDN
+1513 ERSVTKVWDDEDDKY
-1525 NKNNARP
+1525 NKRP
-1532 DSVEVQLY
+1532 NSVEVQLY
-1540 ADGEACG
+1540 ADGIECG

-1559 YTWSNLYKYQYSNG
+1559 YTWSNLYKYQYNNG
-1573 VATSTEVNY
+1573 VPTSYPVIY
-1582 TVLEKSV
+1582 TVLEKTV

-1633 YKDADCQQP
+1633 YKDASCEQP
-1642 ADIFLDEAFNVALK
+1642 ADIFLDNAFNVALK
-1656 TATDELVQ
+1656 TATDERVQ
-1664 TRADGTLMFYGLK
+1664 TGADGMLMFYGLK
-1677 TGTYYIK
+1677 AGTYYIK

-1692 TLLEDTLE
+1692 TLLEDTLK
-1700 LVIADDGT
+1700 LVIADDGK
-1708 VTVTNNG
+1708 VTVTNSDG
-1715 AIYPATVEDNNV
+1715 TYPATVDGNNV

-1734 RQLVIDVPFASGTGI
+1734 RQLVIDVPFTAGTGI
-1749 YIFLIGSIALM
+1749 YIFLIGSLILM
-1760 AAVVVLLTLKIRSM
+1760 AVAVVLLTMKKRSM

>member
-1 MKKCN
+1 
-6 ITCFKKKFV
+6 
-15 VILSLLLILSLMPIS
+15 MPIS

-52 YKSGYG
+52 EKSGYG
-58 QPSDNLSALMDAVNN
+58 NPKDNLSALMDAVNN
-73 SGKGENVDTAVFCGD
+73 FGKGENVDTAVFCGD
-88 FSSYGSNYDQN
+88 FSSSGYNYDTN
-99 VSSNTSEV
+99 VSSYTSDI
-107 KTLAGQKFSNLKNTV
+107 KTLVNQKFSASTDSV

-135 SPTGAH
+135 KETGAH
-141 EYDNYIIYVMNTKDA
+141 VYENYIIYVLNTQDA
-156 NPWRQGAAGAK
+156 NPWRQGYAGAK

-174 GNLQT
+174 NNLET
-179 YLNGLIRSGDKRPV
+179 YLNGLISSGDKRPV

-200 LHMSSRTSSLYGN
+200 LHMSSRTSSLYN
-213 VGDNMYS
+213 SGDNMYS

-226 INEAGKN
+226 INTAAES

-245 WGWDSY
+245 HGWDSY
-251 LGGSAV
+251 LGGSSV
-257 YRTKNDILPVPDCE
+257 YRTKGDTLPVPDCN
-271 GVSTAYTNKY
+271 GVTTNYTDKY
-281 TNEKLNFT
+281 TNETLKFT

-345 NNGKYNDANGFPNGT
+345 NNGKYNDMNGFPNGT

-369 DTPSP
+369 NTSSP
-374 QNIRRINAVDATT
+374 QYIRRINAVDATT
-387 TLSLKGYSATAK
+387 TLTLKGYSATAD

-442 NKKGNATITCTVT
+442 NKKGSADITCTVT
-455 YSDDNGNPSTLTESY
+455 YGNAQTITKSY

-476 DAGSSGTVYN
+476 DVSSSSGTEYTKV
-486 KLTSVSAL
+486 TSTSDL

-509 VTKVI
+509 VTKKI
-514 QTVNKDGER
+514 KTTDR
-523 TGLVADTAVNEAGN
+523 TGLVADTTVSEAGN
-537 ATITTSH
+537 ATITTSYK
-544 EDSEWTLESAGSS
+544 DSEWTLESAGSS

-566 YLKLSKSSNYPASY
+566 YLRLRTSSNYPASFGD
-580 KDKKSDG
+580 KDAG
-587 TAFNIRLSEDGNYF
+587 TAFNISLSEDGNYF
-601 NFPYNDGDNMMQFSE
+601 NFPYNSGNNIMQFSTN
-616 KRNIVYGYDSGAS
+616 RNLVYGYDDNA
-629 TKDFYIYKKA
+629 TTTDFYIYKKA

-672 LTGIEEISSYSWSVG
+672 LTGIEEVSSYSWSVG

-717 LEYKDGAE
+717 LGYKDGTE
-725 TKTVTNSVKII
+725 TKTVTDSVTII

-782 EWASSNTSVATI
+782 EWASSNTGVATI
-794 SSSSGNDATLQF
+794 SKGDGNDGNIQF
-806 TGLEGYTYITMT
+806 TGSEGYTYITMT
-818 VKGKDAS
+818 VTGTDGS

-835 TYFATPDPKAASTE
+835 TYYATPDSKATSTDD
-849 NYPEYPNEGSIAV
+849 YPEYPNEGSIAV

-882 IDGIPATKPQDVVF
+882 IDGIPATKPQDIVF

-904 KGGVDGKT
+904 TWIVDGKK
-912 RVEVVN
+912 RVDVVN
-918 ESLREMIDVLL
+918 ESLRSMIDVLL

-945 AFNNYDYYKIRSD
+945 AFNNYDYYKISSG

-964 SPGDESTEG
+964 SPGDESTGG
-973 YNHSSEGKN
+973 YNHSGGKN

-1073 AWLNGDESYPD
+1073 AWLNGDESYSD
-1084 IVSLLEDSTYAQT
+1084 IASLLRNSTYAQT

-1126 TSGSRYVR
+1126 KSGSQYVR
-1134 EVDGLGA
+1134 NVDGLGA

-1161 KHTLTEVAGSG
+1161 KHTLTEVAGAG

-1180 SNELGDVFAKIGNEL
+1180 SSELGDVFAKISNEL

-1209 AAYNIQ
+1209 TAYDIQ
-1215 YSDTVTVGG
+1215 YSNTVTVGS
-1224 NVIDLTES
+1224 NVINLSDS
-1232 QYIGEAPYMEVFTT
+1232 QYIGKDPYMEVFTT
-1246 NLADDRRVISGT
+1246 NLADDRSVISGT
-1258 KESVEKVTFTTDSSG
+1258 KESVEKVTFTTDASG

-1329 GAADGTCEAGSYAT
+1329 GATDGTCEAGSYAT

-1464 TFVWRPTGAE
+1464 TFVWRPSGAE
-1474 YDESDFTYDGRNY
+1474 YEAAEFTYDGKTY

-1498 NTYVAFAVVRIPEFV
+1498 NTYVAFAVVKIPEFV

-1540 ADGEACG
+1540 ADGEVCG
-1547 DPVILNE
+1547 DPVTLND

-1582 TVLEKSV
+1582 TVGETPV
-1589 DGYTPKVT
+1589 EGYTPEIT
-1597 QDNGVFTVT
+1597 ETDGVFTIT
-1606 NTFGVHSLKITKEN
+1606 NSYGLHSLRIKKEN
-1620 ESGEKLEGAGFRV
+1620 ESRTPLKGAGFRV
-1633 YKDADCQQP
+1633 YKDASCEQL
-1642 ADIFLDEAFNVALK
+1642 ADIFLDDAFNVALK
-1656 TATDELVQ
+1656 TATDASVQ
-1664 TRADGTLMFYGLK
+1664 TGDDGTLMFYGLK
-1677 TGTYYIK
+1677 AGTYYIK

-1692 TLLEDTLE
+1692 TLLEDTLK
-1700 LVIADDGT
+1700 LVIADDGK
-1708 VTVTNNG
+1708 VSVTNSSG
-1715 AIYPATVEDNNV
+1715 TYPATVDNNV
-1727 ISLTVTN
+1727 INLTITN

>member
-1 MKKCN
+1 MKLCN
-6 ITCFKKKFV
+6 NNYLKNKRILV

-30 VLQSFAVSEE
+30 VLQSYAAEE
-40 PVATL
+40 PIATL

-52 YKSGYG
+52 EKSGYG
-58 QPSDNLSALMDAVNN
+58 TPKGNLSALMDEVNT
-73 SGKGENVDTAVFCGD
+73 SGKGADVDTAVFCGD
-88 FSSYGSNYDQN
+88 FSSSGYNYNTD

-107 KTLAGQKFSNLKNTV
+107 KTLAGQKFSNLNNTV

-135 SPTGAH
+135 SSTGAH
-141 EYDNYIIYVMNTKDA
+141 EYDNYIIYVMNTQDA
-156 NPWRQGAAGAK
+156 NPWNQGAAGAK
-167 STVQTAA
+167 SKVQTAA
-174 GNLQT
+174 GNLET
-179 YLNGLIRSGDKRPV
+179 YLNRLISSGDKRPV

-200 LHMSSRTSSLYGN
+200 LHMSSRTSSLYTS
-213 VGDNMYS
+213 GDNMYS
-220 SYLFNV
+220 SYLFDV
-226 INEAGKN
+226 INTAGRS

-245 WGWDSY
+245 HGWDSY
-251 LGGSAV
+251 LGGSSV
-257 YRTKNDILPVPDCE
+257 YRTKGDKLPVPDCD
-271 GVSTAYTNKY
+271 GVTTNYTDKY
-281 TNEKLNFT
+281 TNETLNFT

-317 YSDRMTVTRYDKD
+317 YSNKMTVTRYDKD
-330 GAHKLG
+330 GQHKLG
-336 SQGSYNTSA
+336 SQGAYNTSA
-345 NNGKYNDANGFPNGT
+345 DGGIYTDASGFPNGT
-360 TTGYSVVSS
+360 NPAYSVVSS
-369 DTPSP
+369 NTSSP
-374 QNIRRINAVDATT
+374 QNISRINTVDATT
-387 TLSLKGYSATAK
+387 TLTLKGYSATAE

-404 NVRAVLSNAD
+404 NISAVLNNAD
-414 AVSYKWTTSDSSV
+414 AVSYEWTTSDSSV

-442 NKKGNATITCTVT
+442 NKKGSADITCTVT
-455 YSDDNGNPSTLTESY
+455 YNDDNGNKQTLAKSY
-470 TVTVNA
+470 SVTVNA
-476 DAGSSGTVYN
+476 DAVSSSGTEYTKVTSASD
-486 KLTSVSAL
+486 LTE
-494 TAGDGYLIIYKNKNL
+494 GDGYLIIYKNRKL
-509 VTKVI
+509 VSQEKT
-514 QTVNKDGER
+514 TTDGR
-523 TGLVADTAVNEAGN
+523 TGLVADTDIGEAGN
-537 ATITTSH
+537 EKITSDH
-544 EDSEWTLESAGSS
+544 GNSEWTLESAGN
-557 GWYLKNGSQ
+557 GKWYLKNNGSK
-566 YLKLSKSSNYPASY
+566 YLKLATTADYTASFESDQSN
-580 KDKKSDG
+580 G
-587 TAFNIRLSEDGNYF
+587 TAFSINNNGNYF
-601 NFPYNDGDNMMQFSE
+601 NFSYNSDNNRMQFSE
-616 KRNIVYGYDSGAS
+616 KRNLVYGYDSGA
-629 TKDFYIYKKA
+629 TTTDFYIYKK
-639 TSSSGATATIKEAN
+639 TSSASSGITSTIKEAT

-702 NLKFRKAGETTLSLT
+702 NLKFKKAGTTTLSLT
-717 LEYKDGAE
+717 LEYKDGSE
-725 TKTVTNSVKII
+725 TKTVTDRVSIT

-753 VLQRRYGVSN
+753 VLQRRYGVSMA
-763 ESTEVLSALID
+763 STEVLSALID
-774 VNGTVESV
+774 INGTVESV
-782 EWASSNTSVATI
+782 EWDSSNTGVATI
-794 SSSSGNDATLQF
+794 SKGDGNDGNIQF
-806 TGLEGYTYITMT
+806 TGSEGYTYITMT
-818 VKGKDAS
+818 VKGKDTS

-835 TYFATPDPKAASTE
+835 TYFATPDSKAAST
-849 NYPEYPNEGSIAV
+849 NDYPEYPNEGSIAV

-873 TGVARINLE
+873 TGVARVNLE

-904 KGGVDGKT
+904 TGGVDGKT

-936 ASENRVAVV
+936 ASQNRVAVV
-945 AFNNYDYYKIRSD
+945 AFNNYDYYNIDSG
-958 NTVSDY
+958 NTVSNY
-964 SPGDESTEG
+964 SPGTENTGG
-973 YNHSSEGKN
+973 YNHSGGKN
-982 PVISELVGVEQKDV
+982 PVISGLVGVEEKDS
-996 LKQEIQNGC
+996 LKQEVQSGC
-1005 IADNCVSGTNYDLGL
+1005 IADNCSSGTNYDLGL
-1020 QEAYNILAKAKS
+1020 QEAYNILAAAKS
-1032 SPGYDRDQTVIFM
+1032 SPGYDREQTVIFM

-1064 NAGKGLGWM
+1064 NGGKGLGWM
-1073 AWLNGDESYPD
+1073 AWLNGDESHPD
-1084 IVSLLEDSTYAQT
+1084 IDSLLRNSTDAQT

-1114 TTGNKVIDPYNG
+1114 TTGNKVIDPYKG
-1126 TSGSRYVR
+1126 TSNSQYVR
-1134 EVDGLGA
+1134 QVDGLGA
-1141 KIFSVGFCLAADAEV
+1141 RIYSVGFCLAQDAEV

-1161 KHTLTEVAGSG
+1161 KNTLTEVAGAG

-1195 IPAATETLVEDKIG
+1195 IPAATDTMVEDRIG
-1209 AAYNIQ
+1209 AAYDIQ
-1215 YSDTVTVGG
+1215 YGNTVTVGS
-1224 NVIDLTES
+1224 NVINLSNS

-1246 NLADDRRVISGT
+1246 NLADDRSVISGT
-1258 KESVEKVTFTTDSSG
+1258 KKSVEKVTFTTDSSG

-1413 NSENEANAQLLAK
+1413 NSKNEAEAQLLAQE
-1426 DKLPVGY
+1426 KLPFGY
-1433 KLFNEDTAY
+1433 ELFNSDTAY
-1442 YVSIG
+1442 YVNIG
-1447 SGSNTSSSY
+1447 SGSNASSSY
-1456 ISDNSTQT
+1456 VSDIDTQT
-1464 TFVWRPTGAE
+1464 TFVYRPTGAE

-1498 NTYVAFAVVRIPEFV
+1498 NTHVAFAVVRIPEFV

-1525 NKNNARP
+1525 NENNTRP

-1540 ADGEACG
+1540 ADGDKCG
-1547 DPVILNE
+1547 DPVTLNE

-1559 YTWSNLYKYQYSNG
+1559 YTWSNLYKYQYVNG
-1573 VATSTEVNY
+1573 VPTDDMVNY
-1582 TVLEKSV
+1582 TVLEKTV

-1633 YKDADCQQP
+1633 YKDASCQQP
-1642 ADIFLDEAFNVALK
+1642 ADIFLDDALSSALENAED
-1656 TATDELVQ
+1656 TVLRTGD
-1664 TRADGTLMFYGLK
+1664 DGTLMFYGLK

-1692 TLLEDTLE
+1692 TLLEDTLK

-1708 VTVTNNG
+1708 VTVTNSDG
-1715 AIYPATVEDNNV
+1715 EYLATVDENNV

-1734 RQLVIDVPFASGTGI
+1734 RQLDIDVPFTAGTGI
-1749 YIFLIGSIALM
+1749 YIFLIGSLILM
-1760 AAVVVLLTLKIRSM
+1760 AVAVVLLTMKIRSM